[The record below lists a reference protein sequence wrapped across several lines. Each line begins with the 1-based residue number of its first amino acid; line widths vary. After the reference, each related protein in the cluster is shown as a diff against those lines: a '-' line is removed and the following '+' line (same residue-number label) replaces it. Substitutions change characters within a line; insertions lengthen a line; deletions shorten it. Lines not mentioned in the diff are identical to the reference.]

1 MLSNASLCLL
11 QIELDIFW
19 SFGVIGFILSRF
31 ENRVP
36 LKPGQCCAIILLHM
50 NRLNK
55 NESAIFV
62 SLMRSLLPKD
72 LHSELIGYILRNQK
86 FLLV

>member
-1 MLSNASLCLL
+1 MLSNASVCLL

-19 SFGVIGFILSRF
+19 SFRIIGIILSRF

-36 LKPGQCCAIILLHM
+36 LKPGQCCTIILLHIS
-50 NRLNK
+50 RLNK

-62 SLMRSLLPKD
+62 SLMCSLLPKD

-86 FLLV
+86 FRLI